1 MGANVG
7 QIIFHCTHCGAKL
20 SAALDEA
27 GEEFECPECKH
38 LQQVPGG
45 ASKGSAAQQTAP
57 GTPPSSGAKTDSG
70 MPVIHIPKR
79 KIVLSAAAAE
89 EDEDEEDEEDYEELE
104 EVGGQGLGLF
114 AVALGTAGLLL
125 CGISMVWMLVA
136 QRTGDTDR
144 WIALIVFV
152 ATFLMGLMGLVLAQ
166 LARLVVRLA
175 DRVSRLGTDE
185 DE

>member
-20 SAALDEA
+20 SAGLNEA

-38 LQQVPGG
+38 LQKVPGG
-45 ASKGSAAQQTAP
+45 APEGSAAQQTAP
-57 GTPPSSGAKTDSG
+57 GAPPPAKRTDSGG

-79 KIVLSAAAAE
+79 KIVLSAAADE
-89 EDEDEEDEEDYEELE
+89 EEDDEDEYEELE
-104 EVGGQGLGLF
+104 EIGGQGLGLF
-114 AVALGTAGLLL
+114 AVALGTAGLIL
-125 CGISMVWMLVA
+125 CVISMVWMFIS
-136 QRTGDTDR
+136 QRTGNSDW
-144 WIALIVFV
+144 WISLVVFI

-166 LARLVVRLA
+166 LSRLVVRLA
-175 DRVSRLGTDE
+175 DRVAQLGVDE